1 MEYKFSDLQ
10 PDIFEAVKKLDDA
23 HYFGTGKTLTIVE
36 GFLNVPVQSTIG
48 GGVEMGQFAP
58 MIAVMDVNSGQIWQF
73 ALTILLPKVKL
84 N

>member
-1 MEYKFSDLQ
+1 
-10 PDIFEAVKKLDDA
+10 
-23 HYFGTGKTLTIVE
+23 
-36 GFLNVPVQSTIG
+36 VPVQSTIG